1 MASFEIVNHEGQ
13 RFVRIRIEDETIR
26 AESGALSHMLGDIHM
41 TARLPSLM
49 TAIKAAVSGQAA
61 VRPAYTGTGE
71 IFLEP
76 SSGGY
81 HVFEVTGESW
91 VLENGAYWAS
101 EASVDLGLF
110 RERAM
115 TAFWAGEGFIDYQT
129 LVSGCGKVVLNAPG
143 PIQELAIDGQR
154 VVVEGRRVIARTRGL
169 DYRIRRPA
177 GSIWG
182 SWLSG
187 ESMVRVFEG
196 TGKVLMAP
204 YPYWNERLMQAVRG

>member
-1 MASFEIVNHEGQ
+1 MASFEIIDHEGQ
-13 RFVRIRIEDETIR
+13 RFVRIAIRDETVR
-26 AESGALSHMLGDIHM
+26 AESGALSHMMGDIRI
-41 TARLPSLM
+41 TARLPSVM
-49 TAIKAAVSGQAA
+49 SAIKASISDEAA
-61 VRPAYTGTGE
+61 VRPAYTGTGD

-81 HVFEVTGESW
+81 HVFEVAGESW

-101 EASVDLGLF
+101 EASVELGLF
-110 RERAM
+110 RERM
-115 TAFWAGEGFIDYQT
+115 LTSFWAGEGFIDYQT
-129 LVSGCGKVVLNAPG
+129 LLSGYGTVVVNAPG
-143 PIQELAIDGQR
+143 PVEELVIDGQR

-169 DYRIRRPA
+169 VYRVRRPA

-187 ESMVRVFEG
+187 ESSVRVFEG
-196 TGKVLMAP
+196 SGKVLMAP